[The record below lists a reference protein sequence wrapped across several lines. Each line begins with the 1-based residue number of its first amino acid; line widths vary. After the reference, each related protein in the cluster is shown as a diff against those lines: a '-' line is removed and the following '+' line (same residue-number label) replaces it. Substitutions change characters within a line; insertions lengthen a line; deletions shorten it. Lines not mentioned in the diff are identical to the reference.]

1 MEVSKPDS
9 SSLSNQKCF
18 PYNAENIGLDCIY
31 RQFDRCVRVNRS
43 ISFPYNQPQYLCL
56 FFVTGFGLSLSSD
69 RQFYPFTVLDFPLEA
84 EGLADR
90 SRDCDRVSDFQDL
103 LRDSENRNRGCFVRF
118 VALVVQYPLFRCVW
132 LE

>member
-1 MEVSKPDS
+1 MLKILDKIVYIVS
-9 SSLSNQKCF
+9 LI
-18 PYNAENIGLDCIY
+18 AA
-31 RQFDRCVRVNRS
+31 
-43 ISFPYNQPQYLCL
+43 
-56 FFVTGFGLSLSSD
+56 FGLIGAYLSPIINPNTFVFFSLLGLAY

-84 EGLADR
+84 EDLADR

>member
-1 MEVSKPDS
+1 MLKILDKIVYIVS
-9 SSLSNQKCF
+9 LI
-18 PYNAENIGLDCIY
+18 AA
-31 RQFDRCVRVNRS
+31 
-43 ISFPYNQPQYLCL
+43 
-56 FFVTGFGLSLSSD
+56 FGLIGAYLSPIINPNPFVFFSLLGLA
-69 RQFYPFTVLDFPLEA
+69 YPYLFTVLDFPLEA
-84 EGLADR
+84 EDLADR